1 MAVLTDKQMDK
12 HIKERNFAKV
22 YLIYGEE
29 QMYVKKY
36 TDKLV
41 TAVAGKTPSEFN
53 FHSFGDSINF
63 DELAASVQIV
73 PFMSEFNC
81 VLVSDA
87 AFDEFNANDNARFA
101 DIYKAVPDGCVFIVS
116 LPSVKPVKNKTVLP
130 ALKKY
135 ADKNG
140 IVCEFNTLTQNEL
153 VKFIA
158 KWANANG
165 KFISQ
170 VNATQLI
177 SLCGRDLNMLKNEI
191 DKISAYAKGEE
202 ISDEDIEK
210 LATVTLESKIF
221 ALSDAVLNGN
231 AQKAFNTLDTLF
243 YQQEKTADMLF
254 ILSQAFIDA
263 YRIRVADESGV
274 QKTEV
279 ASKFNYKNRAFV
291 LYNARRAT
299 KRVSTQALRKSLSL
313 LLQAETEFKSVSVND
328 RVFFEKLIAQLLL
341 TAERGRVQ
349 LLKIKEAIIVEG
361 RYDKI
366 KLKNLVDTT
375 IIETNGFRVFSD
387 KEKQTLIR
395 KIAQTRGILVFTD
408 SDSAGFVIRNF
419 LRGAVDKSKIK
430 HCYIPQINGKEKR
443 KAHGSK
449 EGFLGVEGVSDEV
462 IIDAIRKSGATII
475 GEESQAQSGEITKS
489 DLYRL
494 GLTGRENSE
503 KLRKALLKN
512 LGIPSYLTTNAML
525 SAINCLYSLE
535 ELKNIVENL
544 EI

>member
-1 MAVLTDKQMDK
+1 
-12 HIKERNFAKV
+12 
-22 YLIYGEE
+22 
-29 QMYVKKY
+29 
-36 TDKLV
+36 
-41 TAVAGKTPSEFN
+41 
-53 FHSFGDSINF
+53 
-63 DELAASVQIV
+63 
-73 PFMSEFNC
+73 
-81 VLVSDA
+81 
-87 AFDEFNANDNARFA
+87 
-101 DIYKAVPDGCVFIVS
+101 
-116 LPSVKPVKNKTVLP
+116 
-130 ALKKY
+130 
-135 ADKNG
+135 
-140 IVCEFNTLTQNEL
+140 
-153 VKFIA
+153 
-158 KWANANG
+158 
-165 KFISQ
+165 
-170 VNATQLI
+170 
-177 SLCGRDLNMLKNEI
+177 
-191 DKISAYAKGEE
+191 
-202 ISDEDIEK
+202 
-210 LATVTLESKIF
+210 
-221 ALSDAVLNGN
+221 
-231 AQKAFNTLDTLF
+231 
-243 YQQEKTADMLF
+243 
-254 ILSQAFIDA
+254 
-263 YRIRVADESGV
+263 
-274 QKTEV
+274 
-279 ASKFNYKNRAFV
+279 
-291 LYNARRAT
+291 
-299 KRVSTQALRKSLSL
+299 
-313 LLQAETEFKSVSVND
+313 
-328 RVFFEKLIAQLLL
+328 
-341 TAERGRVQ
+341 

-512 LGIPSYLTTNAML
+512 LGMPSYLTTNAML
-525 SAINCLYSLE
+525 SAINCLYSLD
-535 ELKNIVENL
+535 ELKNIVNEL